1 MHTGICFH
9 TRSQPLL
16 SCADLL
22 MWRQPELSC
31 CITFLYTVIVV
42 KHNLMKNLVEKG
54 KRKFEEKLEACH
66 RVHMHR
72 SPKVV
77 M

>member
-1 MHTGICFH
+1 
-9 TRSQPLL
+9 
-16 SCADLL
+16 